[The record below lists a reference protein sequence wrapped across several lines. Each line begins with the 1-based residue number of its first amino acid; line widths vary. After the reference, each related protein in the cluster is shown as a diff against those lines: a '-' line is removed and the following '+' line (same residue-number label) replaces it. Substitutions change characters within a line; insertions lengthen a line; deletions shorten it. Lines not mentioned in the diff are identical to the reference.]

1 LPALVNQKCLI
12 LKHPS
17 LQPIVKI
24 VGQSEKLIITR
35 VCPLMFDQHRSGKC
49 PVVAES
55 ALAAHATLKMD
66 LRGVP
71 GRVRLSTFHA

>member
-1 LPALVNQKCLI
+1 LPTLVNQRCLI

-17 LQPIVKI
+17 VQPIGKI
-24 VGQSEKLIITR
+24 VGQSENLIITR
-35 VCPLMFDQHRSGKC
+35 VCPLMLDQHRSGKC

-71 GRVRLSTFHA
+71 RRVRLSTGHA